1 MGKVKTILFGMTGFG
16 NSAVEALTEHDKT
29 DLIAIFTS
37 KRQERPFPYYPCDH
51 LYKMVRDKG
60 IPVYE
65 GLRVKEVPNFELI
78 RSLSPELIIVS
89 TFNQIITKEIIQI
102 PKYGV
107 INIHPSLLPQYRGT
121 TPTVWVLL
129 NGEEET
135 GVSTHFIVDETID
148 SGRIILQS
156 RLKIMPDDTD
166 GTLRFRLA
174 ELSKTTLSG
183 AINLV
188 LTADRTSFSPQDES
202 LATYFRKRTI
212 QDAEINKDSPFEEI
226 INRIR
231 AMTPFPGA
239 RIFHQGKWHIIRN
252 ASLMAKT
259 APGRS
264 KESHEKALM
273 IRNKYGRIKFEVQ
286 DDHVHAEES
295 AKVNVNL

>member
-37 KRQERPFPYYPCDH
+37 KRQERPFSYYPCDH

-156 RLKIMPDDTD
+156 RLNIMPADTD

-174 ELSKTTLSG
+174 ELSKMTLSG

-188 LTADRTSFSPQDES
+188 LTADPTSFSPQDES
-202 LATYFRKRTI
+202 RATYFPKRTI
-212 QDAEINKDSPFEEI
+212 QDAEINKDRPFKEI
-226 INRIR
+226 LNLIR
-231 AMTPFPGA
+231 AMTPYPGA
-239 RIFHQGKWHIIRN
+239 Y
-252 ASLMAKT
+252 LMHNNTKYLVKSADFISGNDTSDTLKKDFIDLET
-259 APGRS
+259 KEGRVRFMT
-264 KESHEKALM
+264 EGVVRE
-273 IRNKYGRIKFEVQ
+273 
-286 DDHVHAEES
+286 
-295 AKVNVNL
+295 